1 MKKITIVILK
11 NYKKY
16 ASPVLSRVFGQA
28 CRYTPTCSE
37 YALEAFK
44 KHGFLKG
51 LLLSIKRVV
60 SCNPWG
66 GSGFDPVR

>member
-1 MKKITIVILK
+1 MKKITILILK

-16 ASPVLSRVFGQA
+16 ASPVLGRVFGKA

-51 LLLSIKRVV
+51 LLLSTKRVV